1 MGQEGLLVDQIS
13 DKTSS
18 NQPDHNRKW
27 HGRRGGGERDTS
39 NEDNSLE
46 TLSQDGN
53 EWEYKH
59 GILRTPSLERALIA
73 FCSYRLVF
81 QSFHKLDTPFLLHLR
96 DTEKASTEDA
106 DDERSKDG
114 E

>member
-1 MGQEGLLVDQIS
+1 MEQEGLLVDQIS

-27 HGRRGGGERDTS
+27 HGRRGRRERDTGD
-39 NEDNSLE
+39 EHNSLE

-81 QSFHKLDTPFLLHLR
+81 QSFRKLDTPFLPHLR
-96 DTEKASTEDA
+96 DTEKGSTQNA
-106 DDERSKDG
+106 DNERSKDG